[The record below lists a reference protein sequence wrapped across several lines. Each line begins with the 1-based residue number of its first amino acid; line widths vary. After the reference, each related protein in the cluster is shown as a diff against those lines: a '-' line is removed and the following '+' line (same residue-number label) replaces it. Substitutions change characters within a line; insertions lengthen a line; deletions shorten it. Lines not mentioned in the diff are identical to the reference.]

1 MPKINPAT
9 ARLGQRGTTTMST
22 TPSTTTEPT
31 AILTGTAIIVSTSSV
46 PSVQSPAEQPEAVI
60 LSPEELAV
68 ALSHTPQAPNVTV
81 DVPASTE
88 PDADLNLQLNNFAA
102 QLPASAASGSA
113 QVGKQDEQLCEVAKH
128 AILRYYGASIVAEYL
143 QGKFLVLLQKERA
156 KPGSGTFVADLDQLR
171 KAGALGLSDATAYR
185 RIARYKAVRNG
196 LADLLPIRLSQ
207 DEKDTW
213 GLEEVS
219 VDCFEEALERNSGDA
234 HTKAYNSLIEE
245 VAELEKQRRKQTGD
259 ITTFNM
265 QLFGL
270 SDDEKKS
277 FRAAFEKLVET
288 HSNDKSAASKSLVGM
303 VCSIMQN
310 IKAVAA

>member
-1 MPKINPAT
+1 
-9 ARLGQRGTTTMST
+9 MST

-31 AILTGTAIIVSTSSV
+31 AIPSTAVIVLTSFV
-46 PSVQSPAEQPEAVI
+46 PSVQSPEEQPEAAN

-68 ALSHTPQAPNVTV
+68 ALSHTPQAPNVTI
-81 DVPASTE
+81 DVSASIE

-102 QLPASAASGSA
+102 QLAASTASGSA
-113 QVGKQDEQLCEVAKH
+113 QAGKQDEQLCEVAKH

-219 VDCFEEALERNSGDA
+219 VDWFEEALERNSGDA

-259 ITTFNM
+259 LTTFNL

-270 SDDEKKS
+270 SDGEKKS
-277 FRAAFEKLVET
+277 FRAAFEKLVEA

-310 IKAVAA
+310 TKAVAA